1 MLTLSTRGDLAGYF
15 NTFAKRATFAGIV
28 ALSRTGAAVKKGLR
42 EEMERV
48 FDRPTR
54 WTLNSLY
61 HSRATSDRPVSIV
74 WLKDKAYKSTDA
86 EHYLGPQ
93 ILGGARRDKRS
104 ERLLRQSGLLPAGM
118 QMVPGAGARLDRY
131 GNMQRGQL
139 IALLSYLRV
148 FNAAGFTMNR
158 SFDPAA
164 KRRGKWRRHEWF
176 AISKEGGNLPP
187 GVYLTDARSAQA
199 VPVLRFV
206 TAPSYR
212 QRFDFFGV
220 AGRIV
225 NETLPREL
233 SRALAEGYWRP
244 RN

>member
-1 MLTLSTRGDLAGYF
+1 MFTLSTKGSPSKAFERVA
-15 NTFAKRATFAGIV
+15 RATEFAGIV
-28 ALSRTGAAVKKGLR
+28 ALTRTGQAVKKGLR
-42 EEMERV
+42 STMEQV
-48 FDRPTR
+48 FDRPTS

-61 HSRATSDRPVSIV
+61 LQGATKAKTEAVV
-74 WLKDKAYKSTDA
+74 WLRDDWGKGTPA
-86 EHYLGPQ
+86 ERYLGPQ
-93 ILGGARRDKRS
+93 IKGGARRDKRS

-118 QMVPGAGARLDRY
+118 QMVPGVGARLDRY

-148 FNAAGFTMNR
+148 FNMAGFAMNR

-176 AISKEGGNLPP
+176 AISREGGNLPP
-187 GVYLTDARSAQA
+187 GVYLTDARSGRA

-206 TAPSYR
+206 AAPSYR

-220 AGRIV
+220 ADRIV
-225 NETLPREL
+225 KETLPGEL
-233 SRALAEGYWRP
+233 SRALAEGYGRP
-244 RN
+244 R